1 MQKAQFKIELR
12 PEPEGGYTALVPALP
27 GCVTY
32 GRTEREARE
41 LAKDAISGCVASLC
55 KHGDPVPT
63 VKERLRPVRPN
74 SD

>member
-41 LAKDAISGCVASLC
+41 LRRIRSPAAFASLC